1 MSNAYTDTSSGSLG
15 GSVGGAGLVQKAYD
29 RLLEFALRSEP
40 LIRSVAD
47 KRPARQAFP
56 GSTVVLQKYVDLNQ
70 ATTALTE
77 TVDPDAVALSTPT
90 SVTITLNEYGNSVL
104 VTRALELFS
113 LADVD
118 PAIANIIAYNLA
130 DSIDTV
136 AMTTLRSGTNNI
148 YSGDATSVATV
159 DAADTIDSADIRRA
173 VAKLRSNKAKA
184 RRGSEYWAGIHPEVS
199 HDLRAETGNMGWN
212 FVHAQTTPSV
222 NNIWAGEIGTY
233 EGAFFV
239 ESPRLYNAKSGAD
252 QSALATTAVTVA
264 GTSAGFTFG
273 VASSSVIASRAEVG
287 DKIAGTGIASG
298 AKITAISTSG
308 STTTI
313 TVDTAN
319 TAAVTATTTVT
330 VTPVTRVFDTIV
342 AGAQAMAEAVAEE
355 PHVVIGNVTDK
366 LMRFRPMGW
375 YGVLG
380 FAVYRDE
387 ALYRITSGSSVAAL
401 QLIDCRA
408 GAILPD
414 GEFIRRTYG

>member
-1 MSNAYTDTSSGSLG
+1 MSNQYTSTASTSLG
-15 GSVGGAGLVQKAYD
+15 GTVGGAGLVQKAYD

-47 KRPARQAFP
+47 KRPARQAIP
-56 GSTVVLQKYVDLNQ
+56 GQTVVLQKYVDLDQ
-70 ATTALTE
+70 ATSTLTE
-77 TVDPDAVALSTPT
+77 TTDPDAVSLSTPT
-90 SVTITLNEYGNSVL
+90 TVTVTLNEYGNAVL

-130 DSIDTV
+130 DSIDAV
-136 AMTTLRSGTNNI
+136 AMTTLRSGSNNI
-148 YSGDATSVATV
+148 YAGNATSVAGV
-159 DAADTIDSADIRRA
+159 DAADTIDSADIRKA

-184 RRGSEYWAGIHPEVS
+184 RRGSLYWTGIHPEVS

-212 FVHAQTTPSV
+212 FTHIQTSPAV
-222 NNIWAGEIGTY
+222 DKVWAGEIGEY
-233 EGAFFV
+233 EGAFFI

-252 QSALATTAVTVA
+252 QTALATTAVTVA

-273 VASSSVIASRAEVG
+273 VASSAVIATRAEVG

-308 STTTI
+308 STTTF

-319 TAAVTATTTVT
+319 TGAVSATTVVT

-342 AGAQAMAEAVAEE
+342 CGAQAMAEAVAEE
-355 PHVVIGNVTDK
+355 PHIVIGNVTDK

-387 ALYRITSGSSVAAL
+387 ALYRITSGSSIAAL
-401 QLIDCRA
+401 
-408 GAILPD
+408 
-414 GEFIRRTYG
+414 

>member
-1 MSNAYTDTSSGSLG
+1 MPNAYTDTSSGSFG
-15 GSVGGAGLVQKAYD
+15 GTVGGAGLVQKAYD

-47 KRPARQAFP
+47 KRPARQAIP
-56 GSTVVLQKYVDLNQ
+56 GSTVVLQKYVDLD
-70 ATTALTE
+70 AVTGTLTE
-77 TVDPDAVALSTPT
+77 TVDPDAVALTTPT
-90 SVTITLNEYGNSVL
+90 SVTVTLNEYGNAVL

-130 DSIDTV
+130 DSIDKV
-136 AMTTLRSGTNNI
+136 AMTTLRSGSNNI
-148 YSGDATSVATV
+148 FAGNATSTATI
-159 DAADTIDSADIRRA
+159 DAADTLDSADLRRA
-173 VAKLRSNKAKA
+173 VAKLRSNKAKG
-184 RRGSEYWAGIHPEVS
+184 RRGNAYWTGIHPEVS
-199 HDLRAETGNMGWN
+199 HDLRAETGDLGWRYPQSQS
-212 FVHAQTTPSV
+212 ASEASK
-222 NNIWAGEIGTY
+222 IWAGEIGEY

-239 ESPRLYNAKSGAD
+239 ESSRLFNAKTGAD
-252 QSALATTAVTVA
+252 QSALATTAATVA

-273 VASSSVIASRAEVG
+273 VASSSVIAARAEVG
-287 DKIAGTGIASG
+287 DKVSGTGIAS
-298 AKITAISTSG
+298 AKITALATSG

-319 TAAVTATTTVT
+319 TAAVTVSTAVT

-342 AGAQAMAEAVAEE
+342 CGAQAMAEAVAEE

-387 ALYRITSGSSVAAL
+387 ALFRITSGSSIAAK
-401 QLIDCRA
+401 
-408 GAILPD
+408 
-414 GEFIRRTYG
+414 

>member
-1 MSNAYTDTSSGSLG
+1 MSNQYTDTSSGSLG
-15 GSVGGAGLVQKAYD
+15 GTVGGAGLVQKAYD

-56 GSTVVLQKYVDLNQ
+56 GQTVVLQKWVDLDQ
-70 ATTALTE
+70 TTSALTE

-90 SVTITLNEYGNSVL
+90 TVTVTLQEFGNSVL
-104 VTRALELFS
+104 VTRALQLFS

-118 PAIANIIAYNLA
+118 PGIANIIAYNAA
-130 DSIDTV
+130 DSIDSV
-136 AMTTLRSGTNNI
+136 AMTTLRSGSNNI
-148 YSGDATSVATV
+148 YAGNATAVANV

-173 VAKLRSNKAKA
+173 VAKLRANKAKA
-184 RRGSEYWAGIHPEVS
+184 RRGTAYWAGIHPEVS

-222 NNIWAGEIGTY
+222 DKIWAGEIGQY

-239 ESPRLYNAKSGAD
+239 ESPRLYSAKSGAD
-252 QSALATTAVTVA
+252 QTALTTTAVTVA

-273 VASSSVIASRAEVG
+273 VASSSVIASRAEAG

-298 AKITAISTSG
+298 AVITAISTTG

-313 TVDTAN
+313 TVNTAN

-330 VTPVTRVFDTIV
+330 VTPVTRVFNTILC
-342 AGAQAMAEAVAEE
+342 GAQAMAEAVAEE

-387 ALYRITSGSSVAAL
+387 ALYRITSGSSIAAL
-401 QLIDCRA
+401 
-408 GAILPD
+408 
-414 GEFIRRTYG
+414 

>member
-1 MSNAYTDTSSGSLG
+1 MANAYTSTGSTSLG
-15 GSVGGAGLVQKAYD
+15 GTVGGAGLVQKAYD

-47 KRPARQAFP
+47 KRPARQAIP
-56 GSTVVLQKYVDLNQ
+56 GQTVVLQRYVDLDQ

-77 TVDPDAVALSTPT
+77 TTDPDAVALSTPT
-90 SVTITLNEYGNSVL
+90 TVTITLAEYGNAVL

-136 AMTTLRSGTNNI
+136 AMTTLRSGSNNI
-148 YSGDATSVATV
+148 YAGSATSVATV
-159 DAADTIDSADIRRA
+159 AATDTIDSADIRKV
-173 VAKLRSNKAKA
+173 VAKLRTNKAKA
-184 RRGSEYWAGIHPEVS
+184 RRGSLYWTGIHPQVS

-212 FVHAQTTPSV
+212 FVHANTSPSV
-222 NNIWAGEIGTY
+222 DNIWAGEIGDY

-239 ESPRLYNAKSGAD
+239 ESPRLYNAKTGAD
-252 QSALATTAVTVA
+252 QTALTTTAVTVA

-273 VASSSVIASRAEVG
+273 VASTSVIASRAEAG
-287 DKIAGTGIASG
+287 DKISGTGIASG

-319 TAAVTATTTVT
+319 TAAVTATTVVT
-330 VTPVTRVFDTIV
+330 VTPVTRVFNTIV
-342 AGAQAMAEAVAEE
+342 CGAQAMAEAVAEE
-355 PHVVIGNVTDK
+355 PHIVIGNVTDK

-387 ALYRITSGSSVAAL
+387 ALYRITSGSSIAAL
-401 QLIDCRA
+401 
-408 GAILPD
+408 
-414 GEFIRRTYG
+414 

>member
-1 MSNAYTDTSSGSLG
+1 MSNQYTSTASTSLG

-47 KRPARQAFP
+47 KRPARQAIP
-56 GSTVVLQKYVDLNQ
+56 GQTVVLQKYVDLDQ
-70 ATTALTE
+70 VTSTLAETT
-77 TVDPDAVALSTPT
+77 DPDAVSLSTPT
-90 SVTITLNEYGNSVL
+90 TVTITLNEYGNAVL

-130 DSIDTV
+130 DSIDSV

-148 YSGDATSVATV
+148 FAGDATSVATV
-159 DAADTIDSADIRRA
+159 DAADTIDSADIRKA
-173 VAKLRSNKAKA
+173 VARLRSNKAKA
-184 RRGSEYWAGIHPEVS
+184 RRGSLYWTGIHPEVS

-212 FVHAQTTPSV
+212 FVHAQTAPAADK
-222 NNIWAGEIGTY
+222 IWAGEIGDY

-239 ESPRLYNAKSGAD
+239 ESPRLYNAKTGAD

-273 VASSSVIASRAEVG
+273 VASSSVIAQRAEAG

-298 AKITAISTSG
+298 AKIVSLETNG

-330 VTPVTRVFDTIV
+330 VTPVTRVFNTIV
-342 AGAQAMAEAVAEE
+342 CGAQAMAEAVAEE
-355 PHVVIGNVTDK
+355 PHIVIGNVTDK

-387 ALYRITSGSSVAAL
+387 ALYRITSGSSIAAL
-401 QLIDCRA
+401 
-408 GAILPD
+408 
-414 GEFIRRTYG
+414 